1 MKPFSCRHLL
11 ILAWMLASISL
22 TAQITSTF
30 NADAESWTA
39 PNASGGVTYLTTGGN
54 PGGRIAGSPFFFVLG
69 ATTIYY
75 PFYFVAPAAYR
86 GNRSAYYNGTLQYDI
101 QVSSAAA
108 SNQYAEVSIGNSL
121 VDTLYYFPTVTN
133 APTTAWTPYSVVFN
147 NALGFWKTS
156 NSPTGAIA
164 TEALIQSVL
173 ANLTGLEI
181 RGLYRDS
188 NTANRLDNVSLRP
201 PIIITTQPTSV
212 AICNGIT
219 TSLTTAATNN
229 PTISYQWQRE
239 TSPSV
244 WGNVTNG
251 GGYGGATTV
260 TLSINT
266 TGNFGA
272 GNYRCQISGTAVAD
286 AFTNTAVVTVNSLP
300 TAPTTTGNFACSSAA
315 ITLNA
320 AGGAAG
326 QYRWYTVPTGGT
338 AIAGQTNSAYTT
350 PVITGTTTY
359 YVSINNGTCEST
371 RTSVVATINTPPVVP
386 TTTGNSACGS
396 SAVTINAAGAAA
408 GQYRWYTVPTGG
420 TAIAGQTNSAY
431 TTPVITGTTT
441 YYVSIN
447 NGTCESTRTS
457 VVATINTPP
466 VAPTTTGNSACGSSA
481 VTINAAGAAAGQYRW
496 YTVPTGGTAIAG
508 QTNSAYTTPVIT
520 GTTTYYVSINN
531 GTCESTRTSVV
542 AIINNLPTAPATT
555 GGSAC
560 GPISITLNASGG
572 TAGQYR
578 WYTVPTGGAAITG
591 ETNSMYQTPII
602 STTTNY
608 YVSINDGTCESTRTA
623 VTATILTTGCNT
635 IPPTISPVPL
645 TTIVAGKITLD
656 LVPLIVAPGVLNVNN
671 ITIVTPPSSGASASI
686 SNGILTINY
695 AGKAFTGT
703 ESIVIRACDES
714 SLCTEQTFTI
724 EVAGDVK
731 VYNGM
736 SPNNDKKNEIFFIQY
751 IDVIPGMAKNT
762 VSIYNRWGSAVFEIT
777 DYNNTTRVFK
787 GLGNNGEELPSGT
800 YFYKIAF
807 EKLEGRTGY
816 LVLKR

>member
-11 ILAWMLASISL
+11 ILALMLASISL

-30 NADAESWTA
+30 NSNAEGWTA
-39 PNASGGVTYLTTGGN
+39 PSANGGITYSATGGN
-54 PGGRIAGSPFFFVLG
+54 PGGLVSGNPFFFNLG

-173 ANLTGLEI
+173 TNLTGLEI

-188 NTANRLDNVSLRP
+188 NTTNRLDNVSLRP
-201 PIIITTQPTSV
+201 PIIINTQPPTLTSV
-212 AICNGIT
+212 CTGT
-219 TSLTTAATNN
+219 TVTLITAASGN
-229 PTISYQWQRE
+229 PSITYQWQRIISGVYVNISN
-239 TSPSV
+239 T
-244 WGNVTNG
+244 GNYSGVTTN
-251 GGYGGATTV
+251 
-260 TLSINT
+260 TLTINT
-266 TGNFGA
+266 TDGTA
-272 GNYRCQISGTAVAD
+272 TGNYRCAVSGTKVENAYTNNAAVNI
-286 AFTNTAVVTVNSLP
+286 NTIPN
-300 TAPTTTGNFACSSAA
+300 APTTTGSSSCSPAALTLSASGLINGQYRWYNTAIGGTVLSTASTYLTPVLSLTTTYYVVIFDGACESARIPVTA
-315 ITLNA
+315 TINAPPIAPTVTGAARCATGTVTLTA
-320 AGGAAG
+320 AGGIAG
-326 QYRWYTVPTGGT
+326 QYRWYTAPTGGT
-338 AIAGQTNSAYTT
+338 AIAGQTNSTYTT
-350 PVITGTTTY
+350 PSINLTTTY
-359 YVSINNGTCEST
+359 HVSINNGTCEST
-371 RTSVVATINTPPVVP
+371 RTPVVATINPNPAAP
-386 TTTGNSACGS
+386 TATGN
-396 SAVTINAAGAAA
+396 
-408 GQYRWYTVPTGG
+408 
-420 TAIAGQTNSAY
+420 
-431 TTPVITGTTT
+431 
-441 YYVSIN
+441 
-447 NGTCESTRTS
+447 
-457 VVATINTPP
+457 
-466 VAPTTTGNSACGSSA
+466 
-481 VTINAAGAAAGQYRW
+481 
-496 YTVPTGGTAIAG
+496 
-508 QTNSAYTTPVIT
+508 
-520 GTTTYYVSINN
+520 
-531 GTCESTRTSVV
+531 
-542 AIINNLPTAPATT
+542 
-555 GGSAC
+555 SAC

-635 IPPTISPVPL
+635 IPPAISPVPL
-645 TTIVAGKITLD
+645 ATIVAGKITLD
-656 LVPLIVAPGVLNVNN
+656 LVPLIVAPGVLDVNS
-671 ITIVTPPSSGASASI
+671 IVIVMPPSSGASASI

-724 EVAGDVK
+724 EVAGDIK

>member
-1 MKPFSCRHLL
+1 MKKLFLIILILIFWSLDISAQIIFIPPAPSISSQPISPVSYCRNIQASIPFSASGLL
-11 ILAWMLASISL
+11 LTYQWSITGPPGCEFCDSPLTNNSTYSGTNTSSLGINTGLLAPGTYYYFCTVSNTGGTVYTNTVQFTVL
-22 TAQITSTF
+22 TTIV
-30 NADAESWTA
+30 
-39 PNASGGVTYLTTGGN
+39 PNAPATTGSSLCGN
-54 PGGRIAGSPFFFVLG
+54 G
-69 ATTIYY
+69 
-75 PFYFVAPAAYR
+75 
-86 GNRSAYYNGTLQYDI
+86 
-101 QVSSAAA
+101 
-108 SNQYAEVSIGNSL
+108 
-121 VDTLYYFPTVTN
+121 
-133 APTTAWTPYSVVFN
+133 
-147 NALGFWKTS
+147 
-156 NSPTGAIA
+156 
-164 TEALIQSVL
+164 
-173 ANLTGLEI
+173 
-181 RGLYRDS
+181 
-188 NTANRLDNVSLRP
+188 
-201 PIIITTQPTSV
+201 
-212 AICNGIT
+212 
-219 TSLTTAATNN
+219 
-229 PTISYQWQRE
+229 
-239 TSPSV
+239 
-244 WGNVTNG
+244 
-251 GGYGGATTV
+251 TV
-260 TLSINT
+260 TLSAAGGTAGQYRWYTVASGGTAIAGQTNATYTTPTLTGTTNYYVALNNGLCEGPRSIVTATINT
-266 TGNFGA
+266 
-272 GNYRCQISGTAVAD
+272 IPS
-286 AFTNTAVVTVNSLP
+286 
-300 TAPTTTGNFACSSAA
+300 APTTTGSSLCGNGTV
-315 ITLNA
+315 TLSA
-320 AGGAAG
+320 AGGTAG

-338 AIAGQTNSAYTT
+338 AIAGQTNSTYTT

-371 RTSVVATINTPPVVP
+371 RTSVVATINTPPTAP

-396 SAVTINAAGAAA
+396 SAVTINTAGAAA

-466 VAPTTTGNSACGSSA
+466 TAPTTTGNSACGSSA
-481 VTINAAGAAAGQYRW
+481 VTVNAAGAAAGQYRW

-531 GTCESTRTSVV
+531 GTCESTRASVVATINTPPSAPTTTGNSACGSSAVTINAAGAAAGQYRWYTVPTGGTAIAGQTNNTYTTPVITGTTTYYVSINNGTCESTRTSVV
-542 AIINNLPTAPATT
+542 AIINNLPTAPATA

-578 WYTVPTGGAAITG
+578 WYTVPTGGTAITG

-724 EVAGDVK
+724 EVAGDIK

-762 VSIYNRWGSAVFEIT
+762 VSIYNRWGSVVFEIT

-816 LVLKR
+816 FVIKR